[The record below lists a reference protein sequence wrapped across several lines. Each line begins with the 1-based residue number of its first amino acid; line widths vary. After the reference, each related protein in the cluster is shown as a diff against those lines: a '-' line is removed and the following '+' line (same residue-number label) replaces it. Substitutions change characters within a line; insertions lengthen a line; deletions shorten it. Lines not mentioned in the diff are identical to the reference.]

1 MPDVWEISRYVEAH
15 PDNYAQRWRLA
26 KKLYLAWEYRLALEH
41 LLILK
46 NEWEDRA
53 NVSRYLAATYYRL
66 TRYTDAIDELEATIE
81 KWPDEIGLREQLA
94 HTFEVLGK
102 KENAAA
108 TWEEIA
114 ELNPEHAFAERT
126 AQRLRG
132 RGTNTGNGRTSNTA
146 ASIGDATPYPPIRSQ
161 APPQIL
167 CPECGTPNKA
177 GLQRCWRCQA
187 TLLSVSRL
195 ESVHVVQVSSSAKR
209 DYQSL
214 MYGIALVLSLALGT
228 YLTLRALFPTETS
241 DEVDAVAIAAY
252 DFLTVHL
259 SATRIVIGVIL
270 LLGWPVALHSGV
282 YLAGLQNV
290 SAGRLNLLGAFF
302 ASIAYLLSWLPPAW
316 LPLGAIVFVAGSF
329 ALLVYAF
336 RLRLRHVF
344 LLWGVQGIIA
354 LLIPLTIFTAM
365 HGLSALVELPLIFR
379 EAQKEARGT
388 QFTTMGKTPLVV
400 DLRWDRLDSEWLTH
414 QATDLAFTVEAG
426 PRAARL
432 FVELLDEHTTHVF
445 HEIDGNNARFVFRPI
460 EPDHDYQVIV
470 RGVRE
475 DGVDVTLSLRA
486 TLPLAEAQNVPPSSP

>member
-1 MPDVWEISRYVEAH
+1 MADVWEISRYVEAN

-66 TRYTDAIDELEATIE
+66 TRYTDAVDELEATIE
-81 KWPDEIGLREQLA
+81 KWPDQIGLREQLA

-102 KENAAA
+102 KESAAD

-132 RGTNTGNGRTSNTA
+132 MSSNTGNGRTSGTA
-146 ASIGDATPYPPIRSQ
+146 ASIGDAMPYPPIHSQ
-161 APPQIL
+161 AAPQIL
-167 CPECGTPNKA
+167 CPKCGTPNKA

-187 TLLSVSRL
+187 TLRSVSRP
-195 ESVHVVQVSSSAKR
+195 ETVHVVRVSSSGER
-209 DYQSL
+209 DYQLL
-214 MYGIALVLSLALGT
+214 MCGIALVLTLVLGV
-228 YLTLRALFPTETS
+228 YLTLRALFPTETP
-241 DEVDAVAIAAY
+241 DEVDAVAVAAY

-270 LLGWPVALHSGV
+270 LLGWPIAVHCGV
-282 YLAGLQNV
+282 YLAGLQNI
-290 SAGRLNLLGAFF
+290 SAGRINLLGALF
-302 ASIAYLLSWLPPAW
+302 ASVAYLLSWLPPAW
-316 LPLGAIVFVAGSF
+316 IPLSAIVFAAGSF
-329 ALLVYAF
+329 ALLAYAF
-336 RLRLRHVF
+336 RLRLRHIF
-344 LLWGVQGIIA
+344 LVWAVQGIIA
-354 LLIPLTIFTAM
+354 ILVPLTIFAAM
-365 HGLSALVELPLIFR
+365 HGSAALIELPLIFR
-379 EAQKEARGT
+379 EAQNEARGT

-400 DLRWDRLDSEWLTH
+400 DLRWERLDSEWLTH
-414 QATDLAFTVEAG
+414 EATDLAFTVEAG
-426 PRAARL
+426 PRTARL
-432 FVELLDEHTTHVF
+432 FVELLDERTTHVF
-445 HEIDGNNARFVFRPI
+445 REIHGNHARFVFRPI
-460 EPDHDYQVIV
+460 EPEHDYQVIV

-486 TLPLAEAQNVPPSSP
+486 TLPLQHFKF

>member
-1 MPDVWEISRYVEAH
+1 MADVWEISRYVEAH

-66 TRYTDAIDELEATIE
+66 TRYTDAVDELEATIE

-102 KENAAA
+102 KESAAA

-114 ELNPEHAFAERT
+114 EMSPEHAFAERT
-126 AQRLRG
+126 AQRLRA
-132 RGTNTGNGRTSNTA
+132 RGSNTGNGRTSNTTA
-146 ASIGDATPYPPIRSQ
+146 PLGDATPYPSIHSQ
-161 APPQIL
+161 AAPQIL

-187 TLLSVSRL
+187 TLRSVSRQ
-195 ESVHVVQVSSSAKR
+195 EIVHVVPTSSSAER

-214 MYGIALVLSLALGT
+214 IYGIALVLTLALGV
-228 YLTLRALFPTETS
+228 YLTLRALFPTETP
-241 DEVDAVAIAAY
+241 DEVDAVAVAAY

-259 SATRIVIGVIL
+259 SATRIVIGVLL
-270 LLGWPVALHSGV
+270 LLGWPIALHCGV
-282 YLAGLQNV
+282 YLAGLQNIA
-290 SAGRLNLLGAFF
+290 AGRLNLLGALF
-302 ASIAYLLSWLPPAW
+302 ASVVYLLSWLPPAW
-316 LPLGAIVFVAGSF
+316 IPLGAIIFVPGSF

-336 RLRLRHVF
+336 RLRLRHTF
-344 LLWGVQGIIA
+344 LLWSVQGFIA
-354 LLIPLTIFTAM
+354 LLVPLTIFSAM
-365 HGLSALVELPLIFR
+365 HGLSALVELPLVFR

-388 QFTTMGKTPLVV
+388 RFTMMGKTPLVV

-414 QATDLAFTVEAG
+414 QATDLAFTVESG

-432 FVELLDEHTTHVF
+432 FVELLDERTTYVF
-445 HEIDGNNARFVFRPI
+445 REIDGNNARFVFRPI

-470 RGVRE
+470 HGVRE

-486 TLPLAEAQNVPPSSP
+486 TLPLAEAQNTPRNLP